1 MQTDEQEQEQ
11 GQERVEVEVQEKV
24 QSQPTPVVNRV
35 AQIISDIFS
44 PLLLPTYS
52 LILIM
57 AITPLSALPLRTQLL
72 SVLAIA
78 FITAFIPTATIFT
91 LIRMGKVSD
100 NSISDRRQR
109 SLPLIVVT
117 LCYLASASYMLYVH
131 APEWLILFFVGAAV
145 SSVLAL
151 IITHWWKISAHTI
164 SIGGIAGM
172 LGWLTFNSVSNNI
185 TAMVWLTIAIILG
198 GLIGSSRIILNRHT
212 TGQVFAGLILGAGA
226 VLATVSS
233 IIYFLSRI

>member
-1 MQTDEQEQEQ
+1 MQTDEQEQS
-11 GQERVEVEVQEKV
+11 V
-24 QSQPTPVVNRV
+24 PVVTRV
-35 AQIISDIFS
+35 AQIISDVFS

-52 LILIM
+52 MILIL
-57 AITPLSALPLRTQLL
+57 AITPLSVLPLRTRLL

-91 LIRMGKVSD
+91 LIRMGRVSD

-109 SLPLIVVT
+109 TLPLIVVT

-131 APEWLILFFVGAAV
+131 APEWLILFFVSAAV

-151 IITHWWKISAHTI
+151 IITHWWKISAHAI

-185 TAMVWLTIAIILG
+185 TAMVWLSIAIVLG
-198 GLIGSSRIILNRHT
+198 GLIGSARIILNRHT
-212 TGQVFAGLILGAGA
+212 TAQVFTGLILGAGS
-226 VLATVSS
+226 VLATVSG
-233 IIYFLSRI
+233 IIYLLSRM

>member
-1 MQTDEQEQEQ
+1 MQTDEQEQS
-11 GQERVEVEVQEKV
+11 V
-24 QSQPTPVVNRV
+24 PVVTRV
-35 AQIISDIFS
+35 AQIISDVFS

-52 LILIM
+52 MILIL
-57 AITPLSALPLRTQLL
+57 AITPLSVLPLRTRLL

-91 LIRMGKVSD
+91 LIRMGRVSD

-109 SLPLIVVT
+109 TLPLIVVT

-131 APEWLILFFVGAAV
+131 APEWLILFFVSAAV

-151 IITHWWKISAHTI
+151 IITHWWKISAHAI

-185 TAMVWLTIAIILG
+185 TAMVWLSIAIVLG
-198 GLIGSSRIILNRHT
+198 GLIGSARIILNRHT
-212 TGQVFAGLILGAGA
+212 TAQVFAGLILGAGS
-226 VLATVSS
+226 VLATVSG
-233 IIYFLSRI
+233 IIYLLSRM